1 MSKTII
7 AKILL
12 AGAVFIAACAPSGN
26 KGNNAVQTPEDTTKT
41 EEIIAPD
48 IDVFADEL
56 TILQDDLAEKGFVCA
71 AAYIGTILDGKT
83 ELEYI
88 EASEYNDTYP
98 FIALIGE
105 DRTIRNEGD
114 EVYCIVPAK
123 GYNSVVVSS
132 FVVDESNDYRGAADK
147 ELYKAN
153 DGKPILV
160 RGNISEIMPNI
171 IVTLSNGENSFSYNP
186 SLSMADGSLHRYNIK
201 DKVQDITI
209 YPADM
214 VFEED

>member
-1 MSKTII
+1 MNSLFKGLFVAAI
-7 AKILL
+7 
-12 AGAVFIAACAPSGN
+12 VFLAACAPSGN
-26 KGNNAVQTPEDTTKT
+26 KGNTANQTVEDTTKT

-56 TILQDDLAEKGFVCA
+56 TILQDELAEKGFVCA

-105 DRTIRNEGD
+105 DQTVRNEGD

-123 GYNSVVVSS
+123 GYNSVVVST
-132 FVVDESNDYRGAADK
+132 FVVDESNDYKGAADK

-160 RGNISEIMPNI
+160 RGNISEIMPNV
-171 IVTLSNGENSFSYNP
+171 IVTLGNGESTFSFNP
-186 SLSMADGSLHRYNIK
+186 SLSMRDGSLNRYNIK